1 MGNTG
6 ASKADWLEAGLSRLR
21 AKGIDRVKVDLLA
34 KDLGIARSGFYWHF
48 RNRADFL
55 DQLLEHWI
63 HETTTVVL
71 NNPQISEGTPDER
84 LLKIVQMI
92 KKFELNRHDTAILSW
107 AGMDARARE
116 VFDGAI
122 DRRVQFVRSI
132 FQDLGFTGDDL
143 ESRARI
149 FVTYVSWENH
159 LFPNVSK
166 RKRNQWLKMQIELL
180 TRK

>member
-1 MGNTG
+1 
-6 ASKADWLEAGLSRLR
+6 
-21 AKGIDRVKVDLLA
+21 
-34 KDLGIARSGFYWHF
+34 
-48 RNRADFL
+48 
-55 DQLLEHWI
+55 
-63 HETTTVVL
+63 VVL